1 MKQIVAGIRARRK
14 ILSACGV
21 MAVGLGVLMMVYG
34 YEETWRLWNI
44 DTMMPHFA
52 DLRNITSAVEAY
64 ALGYDPMKEN
74 PTDPW
79 QRRLNYPRIWHY
91 LSYFGIDQSHTTA
104 MGIVFIVLFVAG
116 VCMIMPE
123 ASTAMVLL
131 VSGAVLSPA
140 ILLGIE
146 RGNVDLLLF
155 FLLAVAVCGVQRSY
169 VVTLLA
175 ILAGVVLKFYLVFG
189 AAVMARA
196 KRPTCLVYLA
206 IIAGL
211 TGAYVYAVLPD
222 LRLMYEAT
230 PKGGAMSY
238 GMNVLWV
245 QLQNYSARLS
255 EYARL
260 VSYVVVVVTVIGAVV
275 AVVGG
280 KAARLGLHE
289 SRYIDA
295 FRAGAAI
302 YVGTFV
308 LGNNW
313 DYRLMFLIFV
323 IPQLVIW
330 LAQGSGWI
338 RAGAKVMLVCM
349 YFSMWYGVIKKVMAY
364 VPYGREGVYVLEELS
379 NWVMFAGLLYMLVAS
394 LPSWMTGWLR
404 GIGLRREGSN

>member
-1 MKQIVAGIRARRK
+1 
-14 ILSACGV
+14 
-21 MAVGLGVLMMVYG
+21 MAVGLAVVMMLCG

-44 DTMMPHFA
+44 DTMRPHFA
-52 DLRNITSAVEAY
+52 DLRNITSAVEAH
-64 ALGYDPMKEN
+64 ARGYDPMKEN
-74 PTDPW
+74 PMDPW

-91 LSYFGIDQSHTTA
+91 LSYLGIDQSHTTA
-104 MGIVFIVLFVAG
+104 LGIVFIVLFVAG
-116 VCMIMPE
+116 VCMVMAD

-131 VSGAVLSPA
+131 VCGAMLSPA

-146 RGNVDLLLF
+146 RGNADLLLF
-155 FLLAVAVCGVQRSY
+155 FLAAVAVWGAQRSY
-169 VVTLLA
+169 VLVLLA
-175 ILAGVVLKFYLVFG
+175 IMAGVVLKLYLVFG

-196 KRPTCLVYLA
+196 RRTTCLVYLV

-222 LRLMYEAT
+222 LRLMYDAT

-260 VSYVVVVVTVIGAVV
+260 VSYVVVVVTVLGAVV
-275 AVVGG
+275 AVAWG
-280 KAARLGLHE
+280 KAARLGFQE
-289 SRYIDA
+289 GRYIDA

-323 IPQLVIW
+323 IPQLVLW
-330 LAQGSGWI
+330 SAQGSGWI
-338 RAGAKVMLVCM
+338 RAGAKVILACM
-349 YFSMWYGVIKKVMAY
+349 YFSLWYGVMKKVMGY

-379 NWVMFAGLLYMLVAS
+379 NWVMFAGLVYMLVAS
-394 LPSWMTGWLR
+394 LPNWMTGWLS
-404 GIGLRREGSN
+404 GIVLRRERSR